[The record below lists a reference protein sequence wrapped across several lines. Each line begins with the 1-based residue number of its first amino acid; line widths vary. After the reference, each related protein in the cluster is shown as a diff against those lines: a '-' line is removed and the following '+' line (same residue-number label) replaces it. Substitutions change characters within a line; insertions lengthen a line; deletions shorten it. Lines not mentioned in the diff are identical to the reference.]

1 MNSVVVVGT
10 GPAGWASVLTLIENG
25 IKPLV
30 LDIAGQTTDSLNRSL
45 PSDIK
50 GSGMVKKSFNGS
62 TSMYEYPLDEKIS
75 FENLDSIPISSELG
89 GLSTV
94 WGSNIQSLQEG
105 QEIAWGKDSA
115 DVNQSIKEIL
125 KHIPHSGSKDSL
137 EGISK
142 WPLDFP
148 DQTPNSPRVKKILK
162 RSEKV
167 GTNSKWRIGQAR
179 NATAGSSSGCVLCG
193 KCLTGCPE
201 RVIFSTS
208 KFFEKWILQGKI
220 DFKRFFVQ
228 KITQSQNQWV
238 LHGLDPAT
246 NIEQSLRADKVILA
260 TGSIATTVLLRNS
273 NFIPQVSELSDT
285 QVFYFPLFSF
295 RDSPKNCSEYAL
307 AQIFVSSKDSVLEK
321 SAFHYSL
328 YENSETIKSRVSSI
342 YPNLSKL
349 IPGVI
354 FKQILS
360 GIGFIH
366 SSVSG
371 KIEIRQVNDHISVQ
385 GIVSDNSRKAVWRT
399 FFTTFWSLVKIGLLP
414 IPIFVTPSVGSS
426 YHVGV
431 LCSGD
436 SKVLTDGKLE
446 NMTNLFCVDGSALPI
461 LPTGPTTLLIMGNS
475 RRITKKM
482 LGSS

>member
-1 MNSVVVVGT
+1 
-10 GPAGWASVLTLIENG
+10 
-25 IKPLV
+25 
-30 LDIAGQTTDSLNRSL
+30 
-45 PSDIK
+45 
-50 GSGMVKKSFNGS
+50 MVKKSFKGS

-125 KHIPHSGSKDSL
+125 KHIPHSGRKDSL

-148 DQTPNSPRVKKILK
+148 DQTPNSPRVKRILK
-162 RSEKV
+162 RSSKV
-167 GTNSKWRIGQAR
+167 STNNKWRIGQAR
-179 NATAGSSSGCVLCG
+179 NATAGSNSGCVLCG

-208 KFFEKWILQGKI
+208 KIFEEWILQGKI
-220 DFKRFFVQ
+220 DFKRFFVK
-228 KITQSQNQWV
+228 KITQSQNQWE

-246 NIEQSLRADKVILA
+246 NTEYSLRADKVILA

-273 NFIPQVSELSDT
+273 NFIPRVSELSDT

-307 AQIFVSSKDSVLEK
+307 AQIFVSSKDSILEK

-328 YENSETIKSRVSSI
+328 YENSETIKSRVSLI
-342 YPNLSKL
+342 YPKLSKL
-349 IPGVI
+349 IPGII

-431 LCSGD
+431 LCSGN

-446 NMTNLFCVDGSALPI
+446 NITNLFCVDGSALPI